1 MFAVID
7 VFELW
12 EMNDNI
18 LKIVQ
23 DRDIVTF
30 ED

>member
-12 EMNDNI
+12 EMSDNI
-18 LKIVQ
+18 VKIVQ